1 MALSEQAR
9 KELYN
14 DAYALHLKKLGITED
29 TASDED
35 KSMAEA
41 DALSFVRGVEAN
53 LA

>member
-1 MALSEQAR
+1 MALSDEVR
-9 KELYN
+9 KGLYE

-41 DALSFVRGVEAN
+41 DAISFVRGVEAN